1 MDSEQNSHDPHHP
14 RHVFISLSATYRCP
28 LLGQVSAATSKAQ
41 DMQQQGVEV
50 KKLMTSKTF
59 SRWKHCVDYYTPA
72 KLTNS
77 MMQIIENGDLGK
89 APQQVVQAM
98 QSLRKLG
105 CVFFTQNC
113 VKPNRPELVTAS
125 QTKVCL
131 LPRNLPSVGVWT

>member
-1 MDSEQNSHDPHHP
+1 M
-14 RHVFISLSATYRCP
+14 
-28 LLGQVSAATSKAQ
+28 
-41 DMQQQGVEV
+41 
-50 KKLMTSKTF
+50 
-59 SRWKHCVDYYTPA
+59 DYYTPA

-98 QSLRKLG
+98 QSLQRLG

-113 VKPNRPELVTAS
+113 VKPNRPELVTAA

-131 LPRNLPSVGVWT
+131 CPGLCPTSVSEHDTSKPANTYQNGDP